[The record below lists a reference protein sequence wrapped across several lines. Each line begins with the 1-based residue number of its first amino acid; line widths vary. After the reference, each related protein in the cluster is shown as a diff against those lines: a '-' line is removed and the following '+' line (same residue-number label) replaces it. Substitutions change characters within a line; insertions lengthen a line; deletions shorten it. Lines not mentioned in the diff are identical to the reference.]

1 MRVLIADK
9 FDQAGID
16 ELQAAGC
23 EVLFEPTLDG
33 DSLRDA
39 IARDRPAALIV
50 RGTRVTGPMLEASN
64 ALSIVVRAGAG
75 VNAIDVATASRRSI
89 RVANCPGKNAV
100 AVAELTF
107 ALILALDRR
116 VVECAIDLQKG
127 LWNKK
132 LYAKARGIKG
142 RTLGLVGFGKI
153 AQAVNQRARAFEMP
167 VVAWSRSLTDER
179 AEAAGVAR
187 CESPADVASRCDILS
202 LHLAAAPQTRHI
214 INRNVLEQLEPG
226 SYVINTARAEVMDYE
241 ALAEIMKVRHLRVG
255 LDVFPDEP
263 ASGEG
268 AFTSP
273 IIMWDRLSSR
283 SDLHES
289 SDRLESLSHSH
300 SDVIVYGTHHIGAS
314 TDQAQAA
321 ISRETVAIVKEF
333 LHTGHVKNCV
343 NLCARTPAKYVIVVR
358 HLNRPG
364 VLAHTLHEIS
374 HAGVNV
380 EEMENVIC
388 EGAESACAQIKLD
401 RPLSQDVLTRIEK
414 GNEHVFAVSHT
425 RLPE

>member
-1 MRVLIADK
+1 MKVLIADK
-9 FDQAGID
+9 FDESGIN
-16 ELQAAGC
+16 ELQEAGC
-23 EVLFEPTLDG
+23 EVVFEPTLDG
-33 DSLRDA
+33 DSLREA
-39 IARDRPAALIV
+39 IAQSRPAALIV
-50 RGTRVTGPMLEASN
+50 RGTSVTGPMLEASN
-64 ALSIVVRAGAG
+64 TLSIVVRAGAG
-75 VNAIDVATASRRSI
+75 VNTIDIAAASRRSI

-116 VVECAIDLQKG
+116 VVECATDLRDG
-127 LWNKK
+127 VWNKK

-153 AQAVNQRARAFEMP
+153 AQAVNRRAHAFEMP

-179 AEAAGVAR
+179 AEAAGVER
-187 CESPADVASRCDILS
+187 CESPAEVASRCDILS

-214 INRNVLEQLEPG
+214 INTEVLNQLKPG
-226 SYVINTARAEVMDYE
+226 SYVINTARADVMDYE
-241 ALAEIMKVRHLRVG
+241 ALAEIMKARHLRVG
-255 LDVFPDEP
+255 LDVYPDEP

-268 AFTSP
+268 AFADAIVTAGG
-273 IIMWDRLSSR
+273 
-283 SDLHES
+283 
-289 SDRLESLSHSH
+289 
-300 SDVIVYGTHHIGAS
+300 IVYGTHHIGAS